1 MNIND
6 IWKDIKNIKFDF
18 ILDDAPHTLESM
30 ILFIKLYSQIMT
42 DNSILIIEDV
52 QSWNSWN

>member
-52 QSWNSWN
+52 QSWN